1 MAVRKF
7 FLSIGQSNAGPSA
20 DATSWWAKHPNL
32 DLRYTAGADLRA
44 NNFSRGS
51 YADTYTFPAGV
62 FTNYSTVNLAGVAIS
77 GLRYL
82 TFYNPYVT
90 GMSDYPG
97 IGRVTAVVGTD
108 QFRCQQWWEVAP
120 PTPTGYTITR
130 RRTGV
135 TYTVTAHTGA
145 GTATQTWTVNTP
157 FVPALEVGETF
168 DYQLVADTGSTTT
181 VMRSR
186 MLFGQEFEGV
196 AGQVR
201 GELEG
206 CRLVAINGLNAGET
220 RVITTVAAIS
230 SKSRAI
236 TVSPAFSNAP
246 ASGELYQVLPP
257 AGVDWHKWSY
267 FLPWSPFEGKTSTST
282 PVRFNP
288 YPPGFNYPQ
297 HHDVM
302 PVFNPFTGTTR
313 LWPAGERSAYHV
325 GLGIRLREHYG
336 ETMYAVSLA
345 VGGTSLGHRELKD
358 NDNAIG
364 WFDSAKQT
372 YWAPGESN
380 NCFARLLDTLDAA
393 VAAAALQSDTL
404 QCVGVFF
411 AQGEGDSV
419 DQSFATNYRTALQ
432 RLKTAVRQALVDRGM
447 WSKPAAQIPWVQ
459 PKIKDIATWVYA
471 DTINRAIATEA
482 ASDPYMR
489 TFEVQD
495 FPLITSDVHYTGEG
509 ATMLEQAAFDA
520 WRDITMSSYTISQL
534 DVDVCNLALSCIGDT
549 AAVTSIDPTDGTTQ
563 SRLCAQFYLQ
573 ALQSTL
579 EMHPWEFATRK
590 VTLELVTFDDT
601 ATSDR
606 DEWEYCYKLPSR
618 FLRAISVLPPAV
630 NDDYTEV
637 VNFSIEVN
645 NDGVLCLYTD
655 EKDAT
660 LRYTELP
667 SSPRMW
673 SPNFRMVLAW
683 HLASMLAG
691 PTIKGD
697 VGAAEAKRCLQ
708 MMGAYLSKASAAD
721 SNDRRVHPDHHVS
734 WIAGR

>member
-7 FLSIGQSNAGPSA
+7 FLTIGQSNAGPTA
-20 DATSWWAKHPNL
+20 DAATWWAKHPNL
-32 DLRYTAGADLRA
+32 DLRFTGDALRA
-44 NNFSRGS
+44 NNFSRGA
-51 YADTYTFPAGV
+51 YADTYTFPANV
-62 FTNYSTVNLAGVAIS
+62 FTNYSTVNLAGVAVS

-97 IGRVTAVVGTD
+97 TGRVTAVVSTTE
-108 QFRCQQWWEVAP
+108 FRCQQWLEETLAG
-120 PTPTGYTITR
+120 TTITR
-130 RRTGV
+130 VRTGTTHTVSGV
-135 TYTVTAHTGA
+135 TNLGAANQVWTVTPA
-145 GTATQTWTVNTP
+145 
-157 FVPALEVGETF
+157 FSPALEVGETF
-168 DYQLVADTGSTTT
+168 TYSFVAGATGNSTT
-181 VMRSR
+181 VLRSR
-186 MLFGQEFEGV
+186 MLLGQEFEG
-196 AGQVR
+196 AGQVK

-206 CRLVAINGLNAGET
+206 CRLVSTSGLNSGQT
-220 RVITTVAAIS
+220 RVITTVVAVS
-230 SKSRAI
+230 SKTRDI
-236 TVSPAFSNAP
+236 TVATAFPNPIASNDTF
-246 ASGELYQVLPP
+246 QVLPP

-282 PVRFNP
+282 PVRYNP

-302 PVFNPFTGTTR
+302 PVYNPFTGTTR
-313 LWPAGERSAYHV
+313 LWPTIEKSAYHV

-372 YWAPGESN
+372 YWAPGETN

-393 VAAAALQSDTL
+393 KDAAALQSDTL
-404 QCVGVFF
+404 ECVGVFF

-419 DQSFATNYRTALQ
+419 DQSFANNYRTALQ
-432 RLKTAVRQALVDRGM
+432 RLKTAVRQALVDRGL
-447 WSKPAAQIPWVQ
+447 WTKQASQIPWVQ
-459 PKIKDIATWVYA
+459 PKIKDISQWVYA

-482 ASDPYMR
+482 AADPYMR

-495 FPLITSDVHYTGEG
+495 FPLITNDVHYTGEG
-509 ATMLEQAAFDA
+509 ATMMEQAAFNA
-520 WRDITMSSYTISQL
+520 WRDIQLSSYTFTQL
-534 DVDVCNLALSCIGDT
+534 DVDVCNLALSFIGDT
-549 AAVTSIDPTDGTTQ
+549 ALVTSIDPPNGTTQ
-563 SRLCAQFYLQ
+563 SRMCAQFYLQ

-579 EMHPWEFATRK
+579 EMHSWEFATRK
-590 VTLELVTFDDT
+590 ASLEQVLFDGV
-601 ATSDR
+601 ATTDR
-606 DEWEYCYKLPSR
+606 EDWDYCYKLPAR
-618 FLRAISVLPPAV
+618 FLRAISVLPPSV
-630 NDDYTEV
+630 LDDYTQS

-645 NDGVLCLYTD
+645 ADGILCLYTD
-655 EKDAT
+655 QEQAA

-667 SSPRMW
+667 SSPKMW
-673 SPNFRMVLAW
+673 SPNFRMVVAW

-691 PTIKGD
+691 PLIKGD
-697 VGAAEAKRCLQ
+697 VGAAESKRCVQ
-708 MMGAYLSKASAAD
+708 MMAAYMGKASSAD
-721 SNDRRVHPDHHVS
+721 SNDRRVHPDHNVA

>member
-44 NNFSRGS
+44 NNFSRGAYS
-51 YADTYTFPAGV
+51 DTYTFPANV

-82 TFYNPYVT
+82 TFYNPIAT

-97 IGRVTAVVGTD
+97 TGRVTAVVSTTE
-108 QFRCQQWWEVAP
+108 FRCQQWLEETLAG
-120 PTPTGYTITR
+120 TTITR
-130 RRTGV
+130 VRTGTTHTVSGV
-135 TYTVTAHTGA
+135 TNLGAANQVWTVTPA
-145 GTATQTWTVNTP
+145 
-157 FVPALEVGETF
+157 FSPALEVGETF
-168 DYQLVADTGSTTT
+168 TYSFVAGATGNSTT
-181 VMRSR
+181 VLRSR
-186 MLFGQEFEGV
+186 MLLGQEFEG
-196 AGQVR
+196 AGQVK

-206 CRLVAINGLNAGET
+206 CRLVAITGSNMGET
-220 RVITTVAAIS
+220 RVITTVAAVS
-230 SKSRAI
+230 SKTRDI
-236 TVSPAFSNAP
+236 TVSTPFTNAP

-282 PVRFNP
+282 PVRYNP

-302 PVFNPFTGTTR
+302 PVYNPFTGTTR
-313 LWPAGERSAYHV
+313 LWPTGERSAYHV

-393 VAAAALQSDTL
+393 KAAVALENGDTL

-419 DQSFATNYRTALQ
+419 DQSFANNYRTALQ

-447 WSKPAAQIPWVQ
+447 WSKPAAHIPWVQ

-495 FPLITSDVHYTGEG
+495 FPLITNDVHYTGEG
-509 ATMLEQAAFDA
+509 ATMMEQAAFDA

-590 VTLELVTFDDT
+590 VTLELVTLDGT

-637 VNFSIEVN
+637 VDFSIEVN

-708 MMGAYLSKASAAD
+708 MMAAYMAKASAAD

>member
-32 DLRYTAGADLRA
+32 DLRFTGDTLRA
-44 NNFSRGS
+44 NNFSRGA
-51 YADTYTFPAGV
+51 YADTYTFPANV

-97 IGRVTAVVGTD
+97 TGRVTAVVSTTE
-108 QFRCQQWWEVAP
+108 FRCQQWLEETLAG
-120 PTPTGYTITR
+120 TTITR
-130 RRTGV
+130 VRTGTTHTVSGV
-135 TYTVTAHTGA
+135 TNLGAANQVWTVTPA
-145 GTATQTWTVNTP
+145 
-157 FVPALEVGETF
+157 FSPALEVGETF
-168 DYQLVADTGSTTT
+168 TYSFVAGATGNSTT
-181 VMRSR
+181 VLRSR
-186 MLFGQEFEGV
+186 MLLGQEFEG
-196 AGQVR
+196 AGQVK

-206 CRLVAINGLNAGET
+206 CRLVSTSGSNLGQA
-220 RVITTVAAIS
+220 RVITTVAAVS
-230 SKSRAI
+230 SKTRDI
-236 TVSPAFSNAP
+236 TVATAFPNAIASNDTF
-246 ASGELYQVLPP
+246 QVLPP

-288 YPPGFNYPQ
+288 YPPGFNYPA

-302 PVFNPFTGTTR
+302 PVYNPFTGTTR
-313 LWPAGERSAYHV
+313 LWPTGERSAYHV

-393 VAAAALQSDTL
+393 KAAVTLENGDTL
-404 QCVGVFF
+404 QCVGIFF

-432 RLKTAVRQALVDRGM
+432 RLKTAVRQALVDRGL

-495 FPLITSDVHYTGEG
+495 FPLITNDVHYTGEG
-509 ATMLEQAAFDA
+509 ATMLEQAAFDS

-549 AAVTSIDPTDGTTQ
+549 ASVTSIDPTDGTTQ

-590 VTLELVTFDDT
+590 VTLELVTFDGT

-645 NDGVLCLYTD
+645 DDGVLCLYTD